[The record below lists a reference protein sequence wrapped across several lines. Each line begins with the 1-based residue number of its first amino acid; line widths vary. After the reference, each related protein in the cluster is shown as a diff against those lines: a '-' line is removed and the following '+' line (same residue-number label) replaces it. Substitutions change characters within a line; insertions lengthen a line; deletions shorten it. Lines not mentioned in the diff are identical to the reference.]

1 MTDRCFCTIITQ
13 SHVGWALA
21 LATSLRQWDAD
32 LPFVILITDVD
43 ELDPDALKGMENIE
57 VAYLKDVVPVSI
69 GAQLATKY
77 AQQSDVL
84 RWSLK
89 PVLMEYLHHVT
100 RK

>member
-43 ELDPDALKGMENIE
+43 AAG
-57 VAYLKDVVPVSI
+57 S
-69 GAQLATKY
+69 
-77 AQQSDVL
+77 
-84 RWSLK
+84 
-89 PVLMEYLHHVT
+89 
-100 RK
+100 